1 MSLRVAFDFQ
11 TMTMNSSCARQM
23 CRTCPSC
30 TPHACTDNTF
40 YRSLRLRAAMR
51 TTFGQ
56 EFAAAQIIVIDHSV
70 TDEGSEIGRQFNT
83 ITVRDPRPA

>member
-1 MSLRVAFDFQ
+1 
-11 TMTMNSSCARQM
+11 
-23 CRTCPSC
+23 
-30 TPHACTDNTF
+30 
-40 YRSLRLRAAMR
+40 MR

-56 EFAAAQIIVIDHSV
+56 EFATAQIIVIDHSV